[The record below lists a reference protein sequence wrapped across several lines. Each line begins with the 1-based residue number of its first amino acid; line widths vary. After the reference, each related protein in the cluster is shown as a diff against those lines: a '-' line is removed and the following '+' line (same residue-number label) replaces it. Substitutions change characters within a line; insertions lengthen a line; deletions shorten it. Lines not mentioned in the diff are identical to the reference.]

1 MTESFVNLV
10 KLCVGARTISDLAK
24 WQEQKC
30 KLEATDNGTGKIAHV
45 TRMRPKRE
53 KDLISGGSI
62 YWVFKGFIM
71 ARQRILTLEEYS
83 SKDGIKRCALI
94 LGDEIFKTE
103 PKPKRAFQGWRYL
116 SPSDAPKDIGK
127 FNITE
132 DQLPHNLQVELVKL
146 GVL

>member
-10 KLCVGARTISDLAK
+10 KLCVGARTISDLAT
-24 WQEQKC
+24 WQEQKR
-30 KLEATDNGTGKIAHV
+30 KLEDIDNGIGKIAHV

-71 ARQRILTLEEYS
+71 ARQRILTLEEYLG
-83 SKDGIKRCALI
+83 KDGIKRCALI
-94 LGDEIFKTE
+94 LGNEIFKTE

-116 SPSDAPKDIGK
+116 SQSDAPKDIGK

-132 DQLPHNLQVELVKL
+132 DQLPHNLQVELIKL